1 MTEST
6 FVTQSID
13 HLGIA
18 AGICHK
24 IGLVETID
32 TFIGPTKRKV
42 SVGQAVTAMILNA
55 LGFAGRPPYLGR
67 SALKCGVAISPV
79 IQHWLMSKES
89 AKGL

>member
-32 TFIGPTKRKV
+32 TFIGPDK
-42 SVGQAVTAMILNA
+42 A
-55 LGFAGRPPYLGR
+55 
-67 SALKCGVAISPV
+67 
-79 IQHWLMSKES
+79 
-89 AKGL
+89 

>member
-42 SVGQAVTAMILNA
+42 SVGQAVTGYDTQRFGLC
-55 LGFAGRPPYLGR
+55 R
-67 SALKCGVAISPV
+67 S
-79 IQHWLMSKES
+79 S
-89 AKGL
+89 AVFDARIFFQ